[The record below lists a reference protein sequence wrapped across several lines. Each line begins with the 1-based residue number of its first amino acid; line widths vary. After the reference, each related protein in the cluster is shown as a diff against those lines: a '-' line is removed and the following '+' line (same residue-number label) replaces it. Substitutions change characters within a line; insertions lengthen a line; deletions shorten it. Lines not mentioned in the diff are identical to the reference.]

1 VRSNNHAI
9 RSALM
14 VLVAVA
20 LIGPMIGG
28 ALFGPGG
35 IRENNI
41 RHPGQRGTGREG

>member
-9 RSALM
+9 RS

-35 IRENNI
+35 MRENNI
-41 RHPGQRGTGREG
+41 RRPGQRGTGREG

>member
-9 RSALM
+9 RSALV

-20 LIGPMIGG
+20 LIGAMIGG

-35 IRENNI
+35 M
-41 RHPGQRGTGREG
+41 

>member
-1 VRSNNHAI
+1 MRSNNHAI